1 MVKVGGEVD
10 TLCNRCGMVL
20 AHTVIAMVASRPVKV
35 ECNTCHVVHAFHAE
49 GGAARRPARSRP
61 ARPRQS
67 ATSFDELIAGKVG
80 TARRYSPKTGYAAGD
95 VVDHPS
101 FGLGLVTAV
110 REGSKIEVTFR
121 SAVKVLVHGQA
132 GR

>member
-20 AHTVIAMVASRPVKV
+20 AHTVIAMVGSRPVKV
-35 ECNTCHVVHAFHAE
+35 ECNTCHGVHAFHAE
-49 GGAARRPARSRP
+49 GGAARRPTGSRP

-110 REGSKIEVTFR
+110 REGNKIEVTFR
-121 SAVKVLVHGQA
+121 SAVKVLVHGQP